1 MTHGDIKKL
10 VSLYLDGLLDDKQT
24 ELVENHLAE
33 CRECQR
39 EFKELN
45 QLEEVLNQMTLKKPS
60 KNIWEDYWS
69 SVYNRLERKIGWIA
83 LAIGLIILIG
93 IGAYPAIKNLFLN
106 PETPLIL
113 KIGIL
118 IFGAG
123 GIIVFISILREQL
136 FFRKRE
142 RYKEVEK

>member
-1 MTHGDIKKL
+1 MKHHNIKKL
-10 VSLYLDGLLDDKQT
+10 VSSYLDGLLNDKQT
-24 ELVENHLAE
+24 ELVENHLSG

-39 EFKELN
+39 EFEGLN

-60 KNIWEDYWS
+60 KEIWEDYWS

-83 LAIGLIILIG
+83 LSIGLIILIG

-113 KIGIL
+113 KIGVL

-123 GIIVFISILREQL
+123 GIIVFVSILREQL
-136 FFRKRE
+136 FFRKKE
-142 RYKEVEK
+142 RYKEVDK

>member
-1 MTHGDIKKL
+1 MKHQDIKKL
-10 VSLYLDGLLDDKQT
+10 VSLYLDGILDDKQT
-24 ELVENHLAE
+24 ELVEEHLAN
-33 CRECQR
+33 CRECQG

-60 KNIWEDYWS
+60 KDIWEDYWS

-83 LAIGLIILIG
+83 FSIGLIILTG
-93 IGAYPAIKNLFLN
+93 IGVYPAIRDLFIN

-113 KIGIL
+113 KIGVL
-118 IFGAG
+118 VFGAG

>member
-1 MTHGDIKKL
+1 
-10 VSLYLDGLLDDKQT
+10 
-24 ELVENHLAE
+24 
-33 CRECQR
+33 
-39 EFKELN
+39 
-45 QLEEVLNQMTLKKPS
+45 MTLKKPS
-60 KNIWEDYWS
+60 KDIWEDYWS

-83 LAIGLIILIG
+83 LSIGLIILIG
-93 IGAYPAIKNLFLN
+93 IGVYPAIKDLFVN

-118 IFGAG
+118 VFGAG

-136 FFRKRE
+136 FFRKKE